1 MAALVE
7 HMNLDNGREA
17 MHDFGPKIKEGPI
30 RRRNNVRAPL
40 HSRDTGSKKAD
51 ITLVA
56 NLTAHSGP
64 VNGLVVAPDHAFFV
78 SCSDD
83 QTVKVWDT
91 AKLERNVTRKPR
103 HVYTQHHASVTA
115 ICMLENSHC
124 FASAAADGSLHIVR
138 VHVSYTNAGI
148 AKYGKISIVREHRV
162 DHAGE
167 YITCLLHFNTG
178 EYHHATLE
186 SCLSYI
192 FRPKNLPLTLST
204 VRPTGTL

>member
-30 RRRNNVRAPL
+30 RRRNPVRAPL
-40 HSRDTGSKKAD
+40 HSRDINSKKAD

-148 AKYGKISIVREHRV
+148 AKYGKISIVREHRA

-178 EYHHATLE
+178 EYHYA
-186 SCLSYI
+186 
-192 FRPKNLPLTLST
+192 
-204 VRPTGTL
+204 